1 MLHTTPRPRR
11 RPQQALDANQSLIEK
26 LNGFVESARKG
37 EQDAD
42 YEYAIRMWR
51 LAIQIVE
58 QLSQREAEKRV
69 PYYLNRIGFCE
80 KMVKRGKRS

>member
-1 MLHTTPRPRR
+1 MNSTTPRTQRR
-11 RPQQALDANQSLIEK
+11 RQPPLEVNQSLIEK

-37 EQDAD
+37 EQDTD

-51 LAIQIVE
+51 FAIQIVE
-58 QLSQREAEKRV
+58 QLSHWEAEKRV
-69 PYYLNRIGFCE
+69 PYYLNRIDFCE

>member
-11 RPQQALDANQSLIEK
+11 RPQPALDANQSLIEK

-42 YEYAIRMWR
+42 YVYAIRLWR
-51 LAIQIVE
+51 FAIQIVE
-58 QLSQREAEKRV
+58 KLSHQEAEKRV
-69 PYYLNRIGFCE
+69 PYYLNRIDFCE
-80 KMVKRGKRS
+80 KTMKRGKRS

>member
-51 LAIQIVE
+51 FAIQIVE
-58 QLSQREAEKRV
+58 QLSHREAEKRV
-69 PYYLNRIGFCE
+69 PYYLNRIDFCE